1 MKKQQ
6 GFTLIELMI
15 VVAIIGILA
24 VVAVP
29 RYQEYV
35 VRTQVSRVMGEI
47 AKLRSSVEVCML
59 EGRGNAQCVFDWDN
73 SNLLGADGVELQ
85 AGLEVNIDL
94 AGNTAEILA
103 SFGGAAA
110 TAISESELLWNR
122 SEDGIWS
129 CITDVRNEYKPSG
142 CSAPG
147 SESR

>member
-1 MKKQQ
+1 MNRQQ

-35 VRTQVSRVMGEI
+35 VRTQVTRVMGEI

-73 SNLLGADGVELQ
+73 SNLLGSDGVVLQ
-85 AGLEVNIDL
+85 TGLEVNIDL
-94 AGNTAEILA
+94 TANTAEILA
-103 SFGGAAA
+103 SFGGTAA
-110 TAISESELLWNR
+110 TAISESGLFWNR
-122 SEDGIWS
+122 SEEGAWS
-129 CITDVRNEYKPSG
+129 CSTDVRDEYRPSG
-142 CSAPG
+142 CNASV
-147 SESR
+147 SEN